1 MHREEE
7 NERREE
13 PMERMIVQA
22 FHSLLA
28 EEEYRLSY
36 AMAQEL
42 YNRICRVLLLVPTI
56 IMGE

>member
-1 MHREEE
+1 MQKEDD
-7 NERREE
+7 ERREE
-13 PMERMIVQA
+13 ELERMIMQA
-22 FHSLLA
+22 FHSLLS

-42 YNRICRVLLLVPTI
+42 YNRICKVLLLVPTI